1 MTWSKIP
8 TDVFYTYMYNE
19 KYSKDRKGLGSI
31 QEYCSVITDNKTIP
45 LKHLTN
51 TNEKIIDIV
60 LMGYDWVNETPIVF
74 SVEPEKFNKL
84 FPNSSKLSNL
94 KTAALST
101 IKQRPP
107 LTMNAQLPING
118 WATDNRNLPSLNSLL
133 KPGYGA
139 VASNVQ
145 NAVDSGIVKLHNI
158 WTNNDYLYSGI
169 QVNRPVSAS
178 RFFALYYSADVPNAY
193 SRYGY
198 RFPNALNPNAPENWL
213 VTSQINNKLLSCFKV
228 MYLTAN
234 DWVVNFS
241 RRDDNGTLE
250 LQKTELPNIRYL
262 AANSTNYYSQHP
274 QVFLS
279 NCITTNNRLYAGQA
293 LYSNDLRHK
302 AYLDITGNLDIF
314 KLPFNENN
322 ILPTRSAYTLNSNTL
337 SANSYLRYYLA
348 VQSDG
353 NLVLYQLGELDDTGK
368 TQPVWATGTNDPF
381 SNNSELKLVFEAGGI
396 LVAYIAGYAAKKF
409 DTPVTPLIVNK
420 PSNVYGKINNAKPT
434 STVAS
439 TLRKIQTIH
448 NVVVTNNYNGINLKN
463 TNNRFDPQCVHYWNS
478 SNEKNSKLI
487 TDIVN
492 NKCYVNPRLQYE
504 FRNNKVTHKYAK
516 FQTMVWLDGGYNNI
530 NLDYV
535 YDYKDG
541 LFKKYFEK
549 NPEKLKFMLIQYCA
563 KGDRW
568 VNGECANIAIK
579 SSKSNAPNY
588 LNDLIDYDITN
599 RICINPPSDGINFCE
614 YIRPSD
620 KVLLKLISRNPE
632 FKGLNMLATISSY
645 KYVNEDKLD
654 IVNKHIS
661 KYNDLSEEELRFL
674 QQFYNNNKGIK
685 LYNNWLTAYAKC
697 MKISTPSEY
706 KIPDYNLAFTPDQY
720 DIYPY
725 YVMFKSNNKVHL
737 GISNYDLY
745 SLTTIGTETKL
756 GNKTYKQSDNIW
768 KGLTISIQNK
778 LFNHYNLQSAN
789 DREIDSILSKTE
801 KYLLK
806 NAYDT
811 QVWNLLSKDEKSSVP
826 VIVLKIKSTKA
837 HFLAIHQANN
847 MPIVP
852 IPQNNKNNFS
862 NIEHMSSSNK
872 YNANEVCTKNPDWC
886 FNEYNQYV
894 SNADNYGTT
903 EFNNICDSLVFNP
916 TNKNN
921 IQKSCA
927 NTYGIVNASKPE
939 YRYSNKSTPS
949 IRTIA
954 NDYQPLWESS
964 GCTTSLKT
972 QPAGSTSTNPKKY
985 DNKDYWDSL
994 PLSQVTN
1001 DILEWS
1007 SLSTPSQ
1014 RTVCKG
1020 NPRPS
1025 ALYQKMFNK
1034 LGCSVNINTISAGSS
1049 QSNPARYGVK
1059 DLWDAQEITYVNN
1072 DMINWR
1078 NTNPEKCFGNNL
1090 NTRDQQLIWNAIG
1103 CTTDVSK
1110 LPVGSSSKDS
1120 SLYVLKDLWNGK
1132 SPATIHNNML
1142 SVSKD
1147 DKTKS
1152 MCYGN
1157 KSKFNNKFEG
1167 FSGGSC
1173 VAFCED
1179 PNISKEM
1186 QVACDKGAVSYCK
1199 SGSNIFSANCAPFI
1213 VKFPDLQKHKLDYCT
1228 LNTLDNKNCIDIKP
1242 STSVATAPVKINL
1255 DVVTAPSKVYT
1266 ALTKVNNIPTPVNN
1280 NNQSVNPNSK
1290 YLFLSL
1296 DINGN
1301 IIINNSPLADVE
1313 WDNKN
1318 SVKNKSYSDS
1328 NGPAGIQLYSDAA
1341 IFKYFKDD
1349 SSSGSLKKNS
1359 YGKTGKNSIASVV
1372 ALPDESPRGDYKV
1385 DTNGRYLYRDQRGG
1399 NNFIFKVLKKIPVP
1413 VIPVDPTLNG
1423 VLPTSNYIF
1432 LNYKQDGTLAWN
1444 NSTNIDKEWI
1454 TKNEHKDLNYVSK
1467 SGARGVEFKTT
1478 AKIFNDF
1485 KGSDGQ
1491 WNSFGT
1497 TGLNSEIS
1505 VRDIPDNY
1513 VIGFEPEYKYKF
1525 MFRNQP
1531 GPNYIFKVFK
1541 RINRTSNQVNAP
1553 NAKDN
1558 YLFVTYDS
1566 NKNIIINSLPASS
1579 TDFFENEKKQ
1589 NVINKNYTYNDG
1601 PLGLQFSAGADLF
1614 KKLSGYNDKESNNS
1628 YGTNGNNTIK
1638 AVMSIPDNYILGFTT
1653 NYMNPYVYKS
1663 RLLGKHYIFKV
1674 FKRNSYVPKVSK
1686 FTNLIE
1692 SMSQPST
1699 ADMIYYIISFIL
1711 FILLVV
1717 TLVRK
1722 YRSYHTRENID
1733 HIITRQNIDQQTDL
1747 NNN

>member
-1 MTWSKIP
+1 
-8 TDVFYTYMYNE
+8 MYNE
-19 KYSKDRKGLGSI
+19 KHSKDRKGLGSA
-31 QEYCSVITDNKTIP
+31 QEYCNVITDNKSIP

-51 TNEKIIDIV
+51 NGEKIIDIV
-60 LMGYDWVNETPIVF
+60 LMGYDWVNETPVVF
-74 SVEPEKFNKL
+74 SVQPEKFNKL

-94 KTAALST
+94 KTAALQN
-101 IKQRPP
+101 IKQRPS
-107 LTMNAQLPING
+107 LVMNAHLPVNG
-118 WATDNRNLPSLNSLL
+118 WATDSRNLPSLNSLL
-133 KPGYGA
+133 KPSYGA

-145 NAVDSGIVKLHNI
+145 NAVDSGIVKLNTI
-158 WTNNDYLYSGI
+158 WTNNDYLYSGV
-169 QVNRPVSAS
+169 QVNKPISAS
-178 RFFALYYSADVPNAY
+178 RFFALYYSADIPNTY

-198 RFPNALNPNAPENWL
+198 RFPNALNPNASENWV
-213 VTSQINNKLLSCFKV
+213 VTSQANNKLLSCFKV
-228 MYLTAN
+228 MYLTEN
-234 DWVVNFS
+234 DWVLNFS
-241 RRDDNGTLE
+241 KKDDNGKLE
-250 LQKTELPNIRYL
+250 LQKTELPNIQYL
-262 AANSTNYYSQHP
+262 AANSTNYYAQHP

-293 LYSNDLRHK
+293 LYSNDLRYK
-302 AYLDITGNLDIF
+302 AYLDITGSLDIF

-322 ILPTRSAYTLNSNTL
+322 ILPNRSAYSLNSNTI

-368 TQPVWATGTNDPF
+368 TQQVWATGTDDPF
-381 SNNSELKLVFEAGGI
+381 SNNSELKLVLEAGGI

-409 DTPVTPLIVNK
+409 DTPVTPLVVNK
-420 PSNVYGKINNAKPT
+420 PTNVYGKINNTNSP
-434 STVAS
+434 STVPT
-439 TLRKIQTIH
+439 TLRKIQNIH
-448 NVVVTNNYNGINLKN
+448 NVVATNNYNGINLKN
-463 TNNRFDPQCVHYWNS
+463 TNNRFDPQCVHYWNE

-487 TDIVN
+487 TDIIN
-492 NKCYVNPRLQYE
+492 NKCYINPRLQYE

-549 NPEKLKFMLIQYCA
+549 YPDKLKFILVQYCS

-588 LNDLIDYDITN
+588 LTDLIDYDITN
-599 RICINPPSDGINFCE
+599 RICVNPPPDGINFCE

-645 KYVNEDKLD
+645 KYNNEDKLD

-661 KYNDLSEEELRFL
+661 KYNDLSEEELIFL
-674 QQFYNNNKGIK
+674 QQFYNSNKGIK
-685 LYNNWLTAYAKC
+685 LYSNWLIAYSKC
-697 MKISTPSEY
+697 MKRSVPSVY
-706 KIPDYNLAFTPDQY
+706 KIPDYNLSFPPDQY

-725 YVMFKSNNKVHL
+725 YVVFKSNNKINLAV
-737 GISNYDLY
+737 SNYDLY
-745 SLTTIGTETKL
+745 SLLALGSETKS

-768 KGLTISIQNK
+768 KGLTVSIQNK
-778 LFNHYNLQSAN
+778 LFNYYNVQPITAN
-789 DREIDSILSKTE
+789 EVNGYFSKTE
-801 KYLLK
+801 KYLFA

-811 QVWNLLSKDEKSSVP
+811 QIWNLLSKDEKSSVP
-826 VIVLKIKSTKA
+826 IYVLKIKSTKA

-847 MPIVP
+847 MPILP

-886 FNEYNQYV
+886 FNEYNTYV
-894 SNADNYGTT
+894 NNVDNYGTT

-916 TNKNN
+916 TNKNI
-921 IQKSCA
+921 IQKSCST
-927 NTYGIVNASKPE
+927 TYGIVNASKPE
-939 YRYSNKSTPS
+939 YRYSTKSAPS

-954 NDYQPLWESS
+954 TDYQPLWESS

-972 QPAGSTSTNPKKY
+972 QPAGSTSTNPKRY

-1020 NPRPS
+1020 NPRP
-1025 ALYQKMFNK
+1025 AELYQKMFNK

-1059 DLWDAQEITYVNN
+1059 DLWDAQEINYVTN

-1103 CTTDVSK
+1103 CTTDISK
-1110 LPVGSSSKDS
+1110 QSIGSSSKDS

-1132 SPATIHNNML
+1132 SSTKIHNDML
-1142 SVSKD
+1142 AISQNT
-1147 DKTKS
+1147 KTNA
-1152 MCYGN
+1152 MCYG

-1173 VAFCED
+1173 VTFCED

-1186 QVACDKGAVSYCK
+1186 QIACDKGAINYCK
-1199 SGSNIFSANCAPFI
+1199 SGSNVFSANCAPFI
-1213 VKFPDLQKHKLDYCT
+1213 VKFPDLQKHKLDYCG
-1228 LNTLDNKNCIDIKP
+1228 LNPLDNKNCSNVKSNVP
-1242 STSVATAPVKINL
+1242 VSAPVKLNL
-1255 DVVTAPSKVYT
+1255 DVVTTPSKVYT
-1266 ALTKVNNIPTPVNN
+1266 ALTKVNNISAPVNN
-1280 NNQSVNPNSK
+1280 NNQLINSNSK

-1296 DINGN
+1296 DIDGN

-1318 SVKNKSYSDS
+1318 SVKNKSYSD
-1328 NGPAGIQLYSDAA
+1328 NDGPKGVQLYSDAA

-1349 SSSGSLKKNS
+1349 SSSGSLKLNS

-1372 ALPDESPRGDYKV
+1372 ALPDESPGGDYKV
-1385 DTNGRYLYRDQRGG
+1385 DTNGRYLYRDQKSG

-1413 VIPVDPTLNG
+1413 ITPVDPTLNG

-1432 LNYKQDGTLAWN
+1432 LNYKKDGTLAWN
-1444 NSTNIDKEWI
+1444 NSPNIDIQWI

-1478 AKIFNDF
+1478 AKIFDEF
-1485 KGSDGQ
+1485 KGHDGQ

-1541 RINRTSNQVNAP
+1541 RINRTTNQVNAP
-1553 NAKDN
+1553 NGKDN
-1558 YLFVTYDS
+1558 YLFVTYDA
-1566 NKNIIINSLPASS
+1566 NKNIMIYSLPAAS
-1579 TDFFENEKKQ
+1579 TDFFENEQKQ
-1589 NVINKNYTYNDG
+1589 NILNKNYTYNDG
-1601 PLGLQFSAGADLF
+1601 PLALQFTSGSDLF
-1614 KKLSGYNDKESNNS
+1614 KKLSGYNDKENSNS
-1628 YGTNGNNTIK
+1628 YGTSGNNTIK
-1638 AVMSIPDNYILGFTT
+1638 AVTSIPDNYILGFTT
-1653 NYMNPYVYKS
+1653 HYMNPYVYKN
-1663 RLLGKHYIFKV
+1663 RLLGKDFIFKV
-1674 FKRNSYVPKVSK
+1674 FKRNSYIPKVSK

-1692 SMSQPST
+1692 SMSQPSAT
-1699 ADMIYYIISFIL
+1699 DIIYYIISFIL

-1717 TLVRK
+1717 ILIRK
-1722 YRSYHTRENID
+1722 YKSYHTRPNWSDKSIGFNKSFALEGLTTSYADKIN
-1733 HIITRQNIDQQTDL
+1733 
-1747 NNN
+1747 

>member
-1 MTWSKIP
+1 MTWSKIS

-74 SVEPEKFNKL
+74 SVKPEKFNKL

-1132 SPATIHNNML
+1132 SPAAIHNNML

-1157 KSKFNNKFEG
+1157 KSKFNNKFER

-1228 LNTLDNKNCIDIKP
+1228 LNPLDNKNCIDIKP

-1301 IIINNSPLADVE
+1301 IIVNNSPLADVE

-1349 SSSGSLKKNS
+1349 SSSGSLKLNS

-1478 AKIFNDF
+1478 AKIFNGF

-1601 PLGLQFSAGADLF
+1601 PLGLQFSSQADLF
-1614 KKLSGYNDKESNNS
+1614 KKLSGYIDKESNNS

-1663 RLLGKHYIFKV
+1663 RLLGKDYIFKV

-1699 ADMIYYIISFIL
+1699 ADIIYYIISFIL

-1733 HIITRQNIDQQTDL
+1733 QQNIDQQQI
-1747 NNN
+1747 